1 MYEHGTRE
9 HGTDRQR
16 AVTLQD
22 SQRYTLKTPDQESGE
37 EQVYGPL
44 RLDKLLTM
52 ALQLLRTFVGV
63 EAFIESSFSIIV
75 VLKYAHVVLRAVSA
89 MSNPYDTQSNGDSY
103 GHSPRSQGH
112 QGQLVVL

>member
-1 MYEHGTRE
+1 ME
-9 HGTDRQR
+9 
-16 AVTLQD
+16 D
-22 SQRYTLKTPDQESGE
+22 SQRHTLEETDQESSV
-37 EQVYGPL
+37 EQVDGSL
-44 RLDKLLTM
+44 RLGKLLTM

-112 QGQLVVL
+112 QGHLVVL